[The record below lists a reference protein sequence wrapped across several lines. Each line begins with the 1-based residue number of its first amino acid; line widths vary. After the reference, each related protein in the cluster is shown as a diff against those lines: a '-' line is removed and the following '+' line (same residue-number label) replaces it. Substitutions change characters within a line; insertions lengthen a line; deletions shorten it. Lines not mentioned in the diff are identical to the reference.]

1 MMEYQLWSGWITGRD
16 SVVLRKNK
24 QYTSVIVLWSCM
36 YLQRHSVSMHLAPKQ
51 LYNIW
56 TATTSYPVKQF
67 IVSQS
72 KSWHVPLYSSAAT
85 LNFDPSLNGK
95 GKRGDWEKP
104 KVLSRKN
111 YIQDMLDLQ
120 YQKKSISRKQSW
132 AETESAQLTLQC
144 SGLCKGIQTFNKR
157 S

>member
-1 MMEYQLWSGWITGRD
+1 MMEYQLWSGWITERD

-111 YIQDMLDLQ
+111 AFRSTIP
-120 YQKKSISRKQSW
+120 KKSISRKQSW

-144 SGLCKGIQTFNKR
+144 SGLCKGIQTLNKITYH
-157 S
+157 

>member
-1 MMEYQLWSGWITGRD
+1 M
-16 SVVLRKNK
+16 VLRKNK

-67 IVSQS
+67 IVSRS

-111 YIQDMLDLQ
+111 DVRSTIPKKKHFPKAKLSWDQLCSADTAVQWFVQRNTNIKQDYLSLEV
-120 YQKKSISRKQSW
+120 R
-132 AETESAQLTLQC
+132 
-144 SGLCKGIQTFNKR
+144 R
-157 S
+157 SKMGDKLW